1 MKQKLVRF
9 VGKTPLQAIFIVP
22 FVLQIVLIVGI
33 IGYISFRNGQQAIDT
48 LVAELQD
55 EISQRIEE
63 RLNQYLATPHLLNKI
78 QAQAL
83 ASGQLPV
90 DDPAQLNPYFWQ
102 NLAIFAE
109 LNATFFGTVEG
120 VMVGSRRLESGLE
133 VMLASPDT
141 GQILAYYE
149 PDERGMPSRFLS
161 DAPNYDPRERNWYT
175 QAVMLGTAYWSPIYL
190 DFQTGMLVITAGQ
203 PVYDRQGGLLG
214 VLGSAF
220 QFEQVNDFL
229 QSLEI
234 GKNGQTFIMDRTG
247 LLVTSSTDAPIARSA
262 EGGLTR
268 LLAGES
274 ENEVERETA
283 QFLQT
288 TFGDMSQ
295 ITDSHN
301 LLMSLGRQTYYVR
314 VTPIRDDFGL
324 DWLVVVM
331 IPASDFTAEIEA
343 SRRTTQAAILVS
355 LLGAILIGVVTT
367 SWVTRPL
374 RQLRDAALAF
384 SDGEWEHR
392 VTLVERED
400 ELGLLANTFN
410 QMADE
415 LQASFTIL
423 QKSQARYESMFNYV
437 PIMLVEADY
446 TVCRQLVARLQ
457 AKGVHDWETYFHT
470 NPALLQTCGRGI
482 KILAV
487 NQTAMDTFGLK
498 EDIMQTMLD
507 QLGNNDLSAVVRS
520 NLLAFI
526 AGETQFEAE
535 IRVKNNHG
543 RVQTFFIRLALVPGH
558 EEDWGRVLISVED
571 ITHRIKMDEALRQ
584 SEQRLKRAQQMGRI
598 GDWEYDLNLD
608 EVSWSD
614 EVYRLYERPYEQDA
628 PSYEDLLWQY
638 IEEEDQ
644 PRLRQQV
651 ETAIATGQQSV
662 DNYRVLL
669 PSGRTVHHASRM
681 QAVRDEHGRVT
692 KLTGIVQ
699 DITDR
704 VLLEKRVQ
712 SQERLAAVG
721 QLAAGIAHDFN
732 NILSSI
738 SLYSDLLLRTLPDLT
753 PKNEKRLKTI
763 AHQAG
768 RASQLI
774 QQILDFSR
782 QSPLQ
787 RTRMNILPTLQELV
801 DLLQR
806 TLPENITLSFIHDQN
821 SYVAE
826 IDATRFQQIFMNLAV
841 NARDAMPNGGTLTFH
856 LAPLILNQHDEPPV
870 ADMKPGEWIQIKVSD
885 TGEGIAADVLP
896 HIFEPFFTTKAT
908 GKGTGLGLAQVYGVV
923 LQFAG
928 FITVDSVVG
937 EGTTFTIYLPRL
949 FDTFVPQV
957 THVDDVI
964 VGGQGETILV
974 VEDDDTAREAI
985 VTALESLDYRLLVA
999 RHGREALT
1007 IIQHDDMPIDMI
1019 LSDMLMP
1026 EMSGIELV
1034 RRLRQIGY
1042 TIPVVILSGYL
1053 LEDDL
1058 ETMQELQVTGW
1069 LNKPPNLNQLA
1080 ALIQQGLAKQPQT

>member
-1 MKQKLVRF
+1 MKQQLVRF
-9 VGKTPLQAIFIVP
+9 VGKIPLQAIFIIP
-22 FVLQIVLIVGI
+22 FVLQIVFIVGI

-78 QAQAL
+78 QAHAF

-102 NLAIFAE
+102 NLAVFSD

-133 VMLASPDT
+133 VMFAGPET
-141 GQILAYYE
+141 EQILAYYE
-149 PDERGMPSRFLS
+149 PDEGGMPGRFLS
-161 DAPNYDPRERNWYT
+161 DAPNYDPRQRDWYT
-175 QAVMLGTAYWSPIYL
+175 QAVTLGTAHWSPIYL
-190 DFQTGMLVITAGQ
+190 DFQTGMLVITAAQ
-203 PVYDRQGGLLG
+203 PVYDRQGDLLG

-229 QSLEI
+229 ESLEI
-234 GKNGQTFIMDRTG
+234 GQNGQTFIMDRTG
-247 LLVTSSTDAPIARSA
+247 LLVTSSTDAPIARSNR
-262 EGGLTR
+262 GSLTR
-268 LLAGES
+268 LLARES
-274 ENEVERETA
+274 EDEIERETA

-288 TFGDMSQ
+288 IFGDISQ

-301 LLMSLGRQTYYVR
+301 LLMLLGRQNYYVR
-314 VTPIRDDFGL
+314 VTPIRDNFGL
-324 DWLVVVM
+324 DWLVVVT

-343 SRRTTQAAILVS
+343 SRRTTQAVILLS
-355 LLGAILIGVVTT
+355 LLGAIFIGVVTT
-367 SWVTRPL
+367 RWVTRPL

-384 SDGEWEHR
+384 SEGEWEER
-392 VTLVERED
+392 VTTIERED

-415 LQASFTIL
+415 LQASFTVL
-423 QKSQARYESMFNYV
+423 QVSQARYESMFNYV
-437 PIMLVEADY
+437 PIMLFEADY
-446 TVCRQLVARLQ
+446 TVCRQMVARLQ
-457 AKGVHDWETYFHT
+457 AEGVHDWEAYFHT
-470 NPALLQTCGRGI
+470 NPMVLQACAQGI
-482 KILAV
+482 KILAA
-487 NQTAMDTFGLK
+487 NQTVADTFGIEVDYLR
-498 EDIMQTMLD
+498 TTLD
-507 QLGNNDLSAVVRS
+507 QLGDSNLHAVVRH
-520 NLLAFI
+520 NILAFI
-526 AGETQFEAE
+526 AGETQFETEVRIQNAY
-535 IRVKNNHG
+535 G
-543 RVQTFFIRLALVPGH
+543 REQTLFVRLALVPGH
-558 EEDWGRVLISVED
+558 EEDWGRVLISAED
-571 ITHRIKMDEALRQ
+571 ITHRLEMDEALRE

-598 GDWEYDLNLD
+598 GDWEYDLNLK
-608 EVSWSD
+608 EVSWSE
-614 EVYRLYERPYEQDA
+614 EVFRLYERPYEQDA

-638 IEEEDQ
+638 IVEEDQ
-644 PRLRQQV
+644 SRLHQQV
-651 ETAIATGQQSV
+651 EAAIATGQQSL
-662 DNYRVLL
+662 DHYRVLL

-681 QAVRDEHGRVT
+681 QAVRDKHGRVS

-738 SLYSDLLLRTLPDLT
+738 SLYSDLLLRTLPDLS

-787 RTRMNILPTLQELV
+787 RTLMNILPALQELV

-806 TLPENITLSFIHDQN
+806 TLPENITLTFIHDQD

-841 NARDAMPNGGTLTFH
+841 NARDVMPDGGKLTFA
-856 LAPLILNQHDEPPV
+856 LAPLTLSQHDEPPV
-870 ADMKPGEWIQIKVSD
+870 ADMEPGEWIQIKVSD
-885 TGEGIAADVLP
+885 TGAGIAKDVLP
-896 HIFEPFFTTKAT
+896 HIFEPFFTTKET

-928 FITVDSVVG
+928 FITVDSVADG
-937 EGTTFTIYLPRL
+937 GTTFTIYLPRL
-949 FDTFVPQV
+949 FDTFVSQI
-957 THVDDVI
+957 THVEDVI
-964 VGGQGETILV
+964 VAGQGKTILV

-1007 IIQHDDMPIDMI
+1007 IIQHGDMPIDMI

-1034 RRLRQIGY
+1034 RRLRQMGY